1 MHHIPHHLRTS
12 IRLATGAGALAILL
26 LALAATAAAQTAG
39 SKPPSP
45 RPLPHVGNR
54 VTRVAP
60 RSLAVSFNGNSGYVA
75 VPTAP
80 ALEPEHTNSFAAA
93 FWVKLASTNNNSL
106 PFFWDKDGVY
116 MCLMGDPTNKEYRHV
131 GMEVQNQTMT
141 GNADGGAT
149 EFWGATKLQL
159 NTWYHIVGTFNG
171 ATGQGLIYIDGRP
184 ESMTTIYPWP
194 AAPNNTLHTT
204 SSQPL
209 LLARRHQD
217 QRYNLDG
224 QMSSFMFWTRTLSP
238 AEIAA
243 AYAGRPPLD
252 MALRYD
258 FTAVQGRTVPDLSPS
273 GTYPGL
279 LMGSATLVGL

>member
-1 MHHIPHHLRTS
+1 MHLIPHRLRTS
-12 IRLATGAGALAILL
+12 IRLATGTGAFAIL
-26 LALAATAAAQTAG
+26 AVAFAATAAAQPAG
-39 SKPPSP
+39 RMAPSP
-45 RPLPHVGNR
+45 RPLPHLSNPA
-54 VTRVAP
+54 TRMAP
-60 RSLAVSFNGNSGYVA
+60 PGLAVEFNGNNGYVE

-80 ALEPEHTNSFAAA
+80 ALEPEHTNSFTAA
-93 FWVKLASTNNNSL
+93 FWVKLGSTNNNPL
-106 PFFWDKDGVY
+106 PFLWNKDGVY
-116 MCLMGDPTNKEYRHV
+116 MCLMGDPANKQYRHV

-149 EFWGATKLQL
+149 EFWGATRLQL

-171 ATGQGLIYIDGRP
+171 ATGQGLIYIDGRL
-184 ESMTTIYPWP
+184 ETMTTIYPWP
-194 AAPNNTLHTT
+194 AAPDNTLHTT

-224 QMSSFMFWTRTLSP
+224 QMSSFMFWTRALSP
-238 AEIAA
+238 AEVAA
-243 AYAGRPPLD
+243 TYAADPPLD

-258 FTAVQGRTVPDLSPS
+258 FTAVHGRTVPDLSRS
-273 GTYPGL
+273 GAHPGL